1 MPRRPRLS
9 TGGIAYHVLN
19 RRVGRLDLF
28 EKPSDY
34 SAFEKILGEV
44 YQRTGIRIAC
54 YCLMPNHWHLLLW
67 PRSDGELSEV
77 MRWIT
82 VTHTQRWHAHRHSSG
97 TGPVYQGRFKSF
109 PVQTDEHFMTVARYV
124 ERNAVRA
131 KLVEHAEEWRWSS
144 AYRVARQD
152 DKLVEFLS
160 PWPMDRPQNW
170 IELLNEPDRASQLD
184 DLRSSAQRG
193 RPFGSEDWIIIVA
206 KQLGLEATLHPRGR
220 PKRT

>member
-9 TGGIAYHVLN
+9 TGGIADHVLN
-19 RRVGRLDLF
+19 RRVGRLELF
-28 EKPSDY
+28 EKPADY
-34 SAFEKILGEV
+34 SAFEKILAEAH
-44 YQRTGIRIAC
+44 QRTAIRITA

-109 PVQTDEHFMTVARYV
+109 SVQIDEHFLTVARYV
-124 ERNAVRA
+124 ERNALRA
-131 KLVEHAEEWRWSS
+131 NLAERAEAWQWSS
-144 AYRVARQD
+144 AYRLAKQD
-152 DKLVEFLS
+152 MKLASFLS
-160 PWPMDRPQNW
+160 PWPVERPLNW
-170 IELLNEPDRASQLD
+170 IEIINTPDNASELD

-193 RPFGSEDWIIIVA
+193 RPFGRETWVSQIA
-206 KQLGLEATLHPRGR
+206 KQLGLESTMNSRGR
-220 PKRT
+220 PKRP